1 MAVVADVDVGA
12 GRAVHQVRRP
22 ARAEPVPVAVSVSGK
37 ERRMIERGKDRRRGV
52 SSYFTSPVNDRR
64 RPRYERRGT
73 VPQVAAPTRGEQVY
87 GERRVLPDAG
97 LE

>member
-1 MAVVADVDVGA
+1 MT
-12 GRAVHQVRRP
+12 
-22 ARAEPVPVAVSVSGK
+22 
-37 ERRMIERGKDRRRGV
+37 ERGKDRRRGV

-64 RPRYERRGT
+64 RPQFERRGT
-73 VPQVAAPTRGEQVY
+73 VPAKPAPTTGQRIY

>member
-1 MAVVADVDVGA
+1 
-12 GRAVHQVRRP
+12 
-22 ARAEPVPVAVSVSGK
+22 
-37 ERRMIERGKDRRRGV
+37 MIERGKDRRRGV

-73 VPQVAAPTRGEQVY
+73 VPGRPAPTVAQQIY
-87 GERRVLPDAG
+87 GERRVLSDAG

>member
-1 MAVVADVDVGA
+1 
-12 GRAVHQVRRP
+12 
-22 ARAEPVPVAVSVSGK
+22 
-37 ERRMIERGKDRRRGV
+37 MIERGKDRRRGV
-52 SSYFTSPVNDRR
+52 SSHFTSPVNDRR

-73 VPQVAAPTRGEQVY
+73 VPQTAPPTREVQLY

>member
-1 MAVVADVDVGA
+1 
-12 GRAVHQVRRP
+12 
-22 ARAEPVPVAVSVSGK
+22 
-37 ERRMIERGKDRRRGV
+37 MIERGKDRRRGV

-64 RPRYERRGT
+64 RPQFERRGT
-73 VPQVAAPTRGEQVY
+73 VPATPAPTRGEQVY

>member
-1 MAVVADVDVGA
+1 
-12 GRAVHQVRRP
+12 
-22 ARAEPVPVAVSVSGK
+22 
-37 ERRMIERGKDRRRGV
+37 MIERGKDRRRGV

-64 RPRYERRGT
+64 RPQFERRGT
-73 VPQVAAPTRGEQVY
+73 VPARPAPTRGERVY